1 MHRYMFL
8 VLALALPSTGQDQPA
23 DLRSAAGCGPSQTQ
37 FDVKTDKHQH
47 AVMHPEPGKALV
59 YVIVEERRDPHEQQ
73 IGDITTRV
81 GLDGNWAGANHGQS
95 YISIAAD
102 PGAHRLCTDWQSR
115 LKAEQKLSA
124 AADLVAEAG
133 KTYYYRAEVT
143 IPWADHAANLRL
155 DTVDGAEGL
164 LLVSKSASST
174 WKIKN

>member
-1 MHRYMFL
+1 MQKYML
-8 VLALALPSTGQDQPA
+8 LALALALPSFGQGHAA

-37 FDVKTDKHQH
+37 FDVRTDKHQH
-47 AVMHPEPGKALV
+47 AVTQPESGRALV
-59 YVIVEERRDPHEQQ
+59 YVIVEERRDPHAQQ

-81 GLDGNWAGANHGQS
+81 GLDGDWAGANHGQS
-95 YISIAAD
+95 YMSFAVE

-115 LKAEQKLSA
+115 PKAMQKLSG
-124 AADLVAEAG
+124 AADLIAEAG

-155 DTVDGAEGL
+155 EAVDGAEGL

>member
-1 MHRYMFL
+1 
-8 VLALALPSTGQDQPA
+8 
-23 DLRSAAGCGPSQTQ
+23 
-37 FDVKTDKHQH
+37 
-47 AVMHPEPGKALV
+47 
-59 YVIVEERRDPHEQQ
+59 
-73 IGDITTRV
+73 
-81 GLDGNWAGANHGQS
+81 
-95 YISIAAD
+95 
-102 PGAHRLCTDWQSR
+102 LCTDWQSR